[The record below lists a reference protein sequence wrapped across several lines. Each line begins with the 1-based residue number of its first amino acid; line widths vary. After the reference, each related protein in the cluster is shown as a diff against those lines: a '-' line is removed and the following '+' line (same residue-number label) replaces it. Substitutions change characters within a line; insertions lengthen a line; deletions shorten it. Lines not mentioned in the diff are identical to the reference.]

1 VNARAIGHE
10 AKVRVVT
17 GANETFRSM
26 RIRNFRLFFTGQLVS
41 QVGNWLTRVGL
52 TLLVLKLTDDGVAV
66 GLVAACEFLPMLLLG
81 AWAGV
86 VADRSDKRRLL
97 IIVQSLAMLQSFA
110 LASLAFMDHPPLWG
124 LYAVALAGGFTTAFD
139 FPARRAF
146 VLQMVP
152 IGEIPNAVSLN
163 TAIMNLARVVGP
175 ALAGLLVVTVGYGWC
190 FTIDAFSYVAVLAG
204 LFMIDPSQL
213 REIPL
218 AAKAKGQVRE
228 GLRYAR
234 SKADLWIPLVVM
246 GIVGVLAYNFQV
258 VLPLLVTKTFHGS
271 EGTFTVLYSVF
282 SVGSLT
288 GALTAARRK
297 GVSLATVVGT
307 CLTFGITM
315 LAYAAAPTL
324 AWSFAG
330 IFVVGWASTYFMT
343 AASTIV
349 QTNADQSM
357 QGRIGALQS
366 IVLMGST
373 PIGGPILG
381 WVCDRYGA
389 RYGVLIGAIAGLA
402 AAGWG
407 ATMRRRQIG
416 ELAEPSLLRA
426 DGARADGARADGAR
440 TGEHVAVA

>member
-1 VNARAIGHE
+1 VNPRAIGHR
-10 AKVRVVT
+10 AKLRVAT
-17 GANETFRSM
+17 GASETFRSM

-41 QVGNWLTRVGL
+41 QIGNWLTRVGL

-66 GLVAACEFLPMLLLG
+66 GFVAACEFLPMLLIG

-86 VADRSDKRRLL
+86 IADRSDKRRLL

-110 LASLAFMDHPPLWG
+110 LAGLAFMDRPPLWG
-124 LYAVALAGGFTTAFD
+124 LYAVGLAGGFTTAFD

-146 VLQMVP
+146 VMQMVP
-152 IGEIPNAVSLN
+152 IPEIPNAVSLN

-190 FTIDAFSYVAVLAG
+190 FTIDAVSYIAVLVG
-204 LFMIDPSQL
+204 LIMINPAEL
-213 REIPL
+213 REMPL

-234 SKADLWIPLVVM
+234 SKADLWIPLVVV
-246 GIVGVLAYNFQV
+246 GIVGVLAYNFQT

-288 GALTAARRK
+288 GALTAARRTS
-297 GVSLATVVGT
+297 VSLATVVGT
-307 CLTFGITM
+307 CFTFGVTM

-349 QTNADQSM
+349 QTSADQSM

-373 PIGGPILG
+373 PIGGPVLG

-389 RYGVLIGAIAGLA
+389 RYGLLIGALAGIA

-407 ATMRRRQIG
+407 AAMWKRH
-416 ELAEPSLLRA
+416 A
-426 DGARADGARADGAR
+426 DEVSPPVPVHLHDAR
-440 TGEHVAVA
+440 TGEHAVVA